1 MNRSR
6 LGPIDIVGITLGVL
20 VILIV
25 AGSIVFIATSRMHRL
40 GGPAWEFRGMW
51 DGGEF
56 SFGGREREEAD
67 QAVEGSFTEVEI
79 RSVSGSVEVLG
90 GAAGPVQVHSV
101 KTAPSVQALQALSVD
116 VQKLGSRLVIQE
128 KREGPPAGRRGSISF
143 TVTVPK
149 SVTVVRAHSVS
160 GGVSVRG
167 VGTGVDQWLDTVSGA
182 VATDGSR
189 DLHASSTSGS
199 ITFAFAGSLL
209 EAHTISGAIR
219 GTVDSIGKGGSMTLR
234 TVSGP
239 VVVQAFEGLD
249 AAVDL
254 RSVSGPVS
262 CAFPLTISEQ
272 RHTRLQGKIGQ
283 GSVPVEIRTTS
294 GPIRIERI

>member
-20 VILIV
+20 VILLL
-25 AGSIVFIATSRMHRL
+25 AGSIVFIATSRMHRF
-40 GGPAWEFRGMW
+40 GGPSGEVRGLW
-51 DGGEF
+51 DGAEF
-56 SFGGREREEAD
+56 SLGGREREEAD
-67 QAVEGSFTEVEI
+67 QAIEGSFTEVEI
-79 RSVSGSVEVLG
+79 RSVAGSVEVLG
-90 GAAGPVQVHSV
+90 GATGPVQLHSV
-101 KTAPSVQALQALSVD
+101 KTAPGVQALQALNVD

-128 KREGPPAGRRGSISF
+128 KREGSPAGWRGSISF

-160 GGVSVRG
+160 GSVSVRG
-167 VGTGVDQWLDTVSGA
+167 VGPGVDQWLDTVSGA
-182 VATDGSR
+182 VSTDGSR

-199 ITFAFAGSLL
+199 ITFSFAGSLL
-209 EAHTISGAIR
+209 EAHTVSGAIK
-219 GTVDSIGKGGSMTLR
+219 GTVDSIGKGGSVTLR

-239 VVVQAFEGLD
+239 VVVQAFAGLD

-262 CAFPLTISEQ
+262 CAFPLSISEQ
-272 RHTRLQGKIGQ
+272 RHNRLQGKIGQ
-283 GSVPVEIRTTS
+283 GVLPVEIRTTS
-294 GPIRIERI
+294 GPIRIERL